1 MAKNQFLPFATGGG
15 ANVTPQAEW
24 ESLQALIT
32 GFTAGKASSAQI
44 NKALRQ
50 STFVASALA
59 QFMLSKTN
67 TDINDN
73 GNISQFISTL
83 VAALNSQ
90 SLSRDNPGADIV
102 ADNHIPLFRNNLGL
116 NDSMSTDNYG
126 LWWNAAL
133 SSLRIRIGGWSIQDS
148 SGGTGTTVT
157 FPQAFDGA
165 CLIVIPVPSTGG
177 ASEQIGCQS
186 FTNTQAVIQKGASDT
201 EPRSGKYLAIG
212 Y

>member
-1 MAKNQFLPFATGGG
+1 MAKNDFLPFASGAG
-15 ANVTPQAEW
+15 ANVTPQSEW
-24 ESLQALIT
+24 AVLQALAT
-32 GFTAGKASSAQI
+32 GFISGKASSAQI

-50 STFVASALA
+50 STFVASAIA
-59 QFMLSKTN
+59 
-67 TDINDN
+67 
-73 GNISQFISTL
+73 QFISAKTNSDISDDGNIDGFISKL
-83 VAALNSQ
+83 QAALLTQ
-90 SLSRDNPGADIV
+90 SLSRSNPGADIA
-102 ADNHIPLFRNNLGL
+102 ADNNIAAFRNNLNL

-133 SSLRIRIGGWSIQDS
+133 SSLRIRIGGWSIQS
-148 SGGTGTTVT
+148 TTGGTGTTVT
-157 FPQAFDGA
+157 FPQAFPGA

-186 FTNTQAVIQKGASDT
+186 FSNTQAVIQKGASDT

>member
-1 MAKNQFLPFATGGG
+1 MAKNEFLPFAVGSG
-15 ANVTPQAEW
+15 ANVTPQDEW
-24 ESLQALIT
+24 ANLQALIS
-32 GFTAGKASSAQI
+32 GFTSGKASSAQI

-50 STFVASALA
+50 STFIASAIA
-59 QFMLSKTN
+59 
-67 TDINDN
+67 
-73 GNISQFISTL
+73 QFISIKTSL
-83 VAALNSQ
+83 DVIDDGDIDGFLSKLQNALASQ
-90 SLSRDNPGADIV
+90 SLGRANPGSDIA
-102 ADNHIPLFRNNLGL
+102 ADNKITTFRSNLNL

-133 SSLRIRIGGWSIQDS
+133 SALRIRIGGWAILDTT
-148 SGGTGTTVT
+148 GGTDTTVT
-157 FPQAFDGA
+157 FPQAFPAA

-186 FTNTQAVIQKGASDT
+186 YTNTQAVIQKGASDT

>member
-1 MAKNQFLPFATGGG
+1 MAKNEFLPFATGAG

-24 ESLQALIT
+24 ASLQALIT
-32 GFTAGKASSAQI
+32 GFVSGKASSAQI

-59 QFMLSKTN
+59 QFITAKTN
-67 TDINDN
+67 ADVPDDGNVNDFVSRLQN
-73 GNISQFISTL
+73 
-83 VAALNSQ
+83 ALGQQ
-90 SLSRDNPGADIV
+90 SLNRENPGADI
-102 ADNHIPLFRNNLGL
+102 ATDNHTVLFRNNLGL
-116 NDSMSTDNYG
+116 NDSMSTDNNG

-133 SSLRIRIGGWSIQDS
+133 SSLRIRIGGWSIPS
-148 SGGTGTTVT
+148 TSGGTGTTVT
-157 FPQAFDGA
+157 FPQAFPGA

-186 FTNTQAVIQKGASDT
+186 YTNTQAVIQKGASDT

>member
-1 MAKNQFLPFATGGG
+1 MAKNQFLPFAIGGG

-24 ESLQALIT
+24 ENLQALIT
-32 GFTAGKASSAQI
+32 GFTSGKASSAQI

-50 STFVASALA
+50 ATFVSSALA
-59 QFMLSKTN
+59 QFMASKTN
-67 TDINDN
+67 SDITDN
-73 GNISQFISTL
+73 GNISGFVSTL
-83 VAALNSQ
+83 QAALNLQ
-90 SLSRDNPGADIV
+90 SLSRDNPGADIA
-102 ADNHIPLFRNNLGL
+102 ADNHIPEFRNNLGL
-116 NDSMSTDNYG
+116 NDSMSTDNNG

-157 FPQAFDGA
+157 FPQAFPGA
-165 CLIVIPVPSTGG
+165 CLIVIPIPSTGG

-186 FTNTQAVIQKGASDT
+186 YTNTQAVIQKGASDT

>member
-1 MAKNQFLPFATGGG
+1 MAKNEFLPFAIGAG
-15 ANVTPQAEW
+15 ANVTSQTEW
-24 ESLQALIT
+24 AALQALVT
-32 GFTAGKASSAQI
+32 GFSSGKASSAQI

-50 STFVASALA
+50 STFIASAMA
-59 QFMLSKTN
+59 QFIISKTN
-67 TDINDN
+67 ADILDN
-73 GNISQFISTL
+73 GNIESFVSKFQS
-83 VAALNSQ
+83 ALAFQ
-90 SLSRDNPGADIV
+90 SLSRNNPGADI
-102 ADNHIPLFRNNLGL
+102 AEDNNELSFRNNLGL
-116 NDSMSTDNYG
+116 NDTMSTDNYG

-133 SSLRIRIGGWSIQDS
+133 SSLRIRIGGWNIPNTT
-148 SGGTGTTVT
+148 GGTGTTVI
-157 FPQAFDGA
+157 FPQAFPDA